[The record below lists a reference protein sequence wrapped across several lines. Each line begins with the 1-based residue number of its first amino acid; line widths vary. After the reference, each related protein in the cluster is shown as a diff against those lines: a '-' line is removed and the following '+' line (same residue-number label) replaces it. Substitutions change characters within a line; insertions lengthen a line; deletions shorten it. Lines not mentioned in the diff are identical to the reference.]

1 MRKRSTMKT
10 QPLAGQLA
18 ERVRSREIAEAHF
31 VAELSND
38 PDEILKSMKSYE
50 PLLTTVVVS
59 GATGTPNVVRCA
71 TPDEQRAFYAASRA
85 QAHMIGVDIF
95 TSIGSDWY
103 GFVHGVVTSEEVA
116 TSQRFV
122 SELVGLLPSTADE
135 HTVAGEIGLGWPL
148 GFGKLGDAPGEVAL
162 ERVATLRAHDA
173 WLNALRVG
181 DPQRIGDLY
190 AEDARV
196 AMRHPVTGEITCIE
210 GREAIVSYYGRL
222 VTHARVCA
230 VDVVLRVVDRW
241 FVFTELAVRLHHDSS
256 GDVTTRLADVC
267 VMGKDDKIRVHLG
280 TSAGPAA
287 DYR

>member
-1 MRKRSTMKT
+1 MKA

-18 ERVRSREIAEAHF
+18 ERIRSREIAETHF

-38 PDEILKSMKSYE
+38 PDEILKSMKSYG

-59 GATGTPNVVRCA
+59 GETGAPRVVRCA
-71 TPDEQRAFYAASRA
+71 TPVEQRAFYAASRA

-103 GFVHGVVTSEEVA
+103 GFVHGVVTSEELA
-116 TSQRFV
+116 TSERFT
-122 SELVGLLPSTADE
+122 SELVGLLPSTSDE
-135 HTVAGEIGLGWPL
+135 RTVAGEIGLGWPL
-148 GFGKLGDAPGEVAL
+148 DFGKLGDAPGEVAL
-162 ERVATLRAHDA
+162 ERVATLRAHDT

-210 GREAIVSYYGRL
+210 GREAIVSYYGSL
-222 VTHARVCA
+222 VTQAKVSA

-241 FVFTELAVRLHHDSS
+241 FVFTELALRLHHDSL
-256 GDVTTRLADVC
+256 GDISARLADVC
-267 VMGKDDKIRVHLG
+267 VMSRDDKIQVHLG
-280 TSAGPAA
+280 TSAGPAGA
-287 DYR
+287 DR